1 MDNPLQ
7 PPAEPGVQPPPQQPG
22 AFPGFFPWFAG
33 GPWIPK
39 FGVDKCEQF
48 GEWKRNIEVCLRALA
63 LNNKQQI
70 DLVMGALGGE
80 PRREVDLLAEDKRDT
95 VDKILTFL
103 EQLYGHEAGLAE
115 LRGAFFTCKQHP
127 GEGVGS
133 FILRLRECYSR
144 WRKKEPAEG
153 DDDDTLRSQL
163 VAGMA
168 AGPVKRELQR
178 MIRRPPGLSFAEA
191 CKEARAVEK
200 ESTSEGPS
208 DGAEARRTYVPHSRG
223 KDAPPGDFPAPPD
236 AWQATLK
243 EELFQELREQVKGL
257 HDSLLEELRGRT
269 AGAGTDRSTSGD
281 APRRRQRQSTGAVA
295 RWDEQGRPICLQ
307 CGKAGHMRRECPD
320 RQQPARNPPTFGRA
334 VLPMAGGGNAEPTLR
349 EALVG
354 DSPQVQVL
362 AAGRPVSCII
372 DTGSQVTLF
381 SKTLFEREVR
391 GVEMRN
397 AEELPWLTLK
407 AVNGLKLPY
416 VGYVILDFTVAGVVI
431 PQRGVVIV
439 EDQHLPTPY
448 GILGMNVI
456 RHCWELLEERG
467 GGVHRS
473 LFVSALPR
481 PDRTAWSQA
490 FATCQRVQVARS
502 GLTESSVAKVRMT
515 GPSTLQPQS
524 ERVVWAE
531 VPRGQLRD
539 GDQVLVEDFRGGHQE
554 WCIGRVLTRVQGGR
568 VPLRVCNLHTYPVE
582 LPVRRPLASVE
593 RVEPDA
599 VQLPN
604 ELVLRPQGAQTVEV
618 EVRPVRHA
626 LPQHLETLGEQGE
639 DLRADEREQLHR
651 LLEKWQRVF
660 ARTEEDYGRTDAV
673 YHHIPTGE
681 AAPIRQ
687 RYRPVPPSLY
697 PEMKELLRGMLEGGV
712 IKESSSPWAAPVV
725 LVKKKDGTWRF
736 CVDYRRLNDITHK
749 DAYPLPR
756 IEESLTGLK
765 GAAWYSTLDLASG
778 YWQVE
783 VHPEDQEKTAFATPM
798 GLYQF
803 ERMPFGLCNAPATFQ
818 RLMQRCLGDK
828 VHDFLL
834 IYLDDVI
841 VFSSD
846 FASHLGHLEQV
857 FSRLGAHGLKLQPA
871 KCSLFQRSVKYLGH
885 VVSQG
890 GVSTDPEKTIAVQD
904 WPVPTTVKEVRAF
917 LGFVGYYRRFIP
929 GFSKRAVALH
939 ALLKGVGG
947 ASRAEVQWTDECQEA
962 FEGLK
967 QALLEAP
974 VLAYAD
980 YTLPFRLYTD
990 ASLQGLGAVLAQ
1002 VQGGRERV
1010 IAYASRGLHETEK
1023 NDRNYSAFKL
1033 ELLALKWAIV
1043 EKFKDYLWGMKFTVF
1058 TDHRPLL
1065 HLKTANLGAVEQRW
1079 AGQLACYDFDLQHKP
1094 GSEHRN
1100 ADALSR
1106 QPGLAV
1112 VRQAQASDGVDWAEQ
1127 QGADPSLAQVREWR
1141 LAGVAPAVG
1150 TGEALPEASR
1160 ALLRSWDRL
1169 KVEQGVLLYQVPG
1182 GESGAVVVPHAMR
1195 PAVWQ
1200 DYHEALGHARGRR
1213 LVRALQIRFFWPGM
1227 KLDVETWE
1235 KECPRCLVGS
1245 LGRSEYSPLCSIKTC
1260 YPWEIIAVDF
1270 LSLGRPWDAYPYV
1283 LVAVDLFSRYA
1294 FAVPTRDQTAETAA
1308 RLLWREIFQRYGC
1321 PERLLSD
1328 QGPAFEAALL
1338 QELCR
1343 MYGCKKI
1350 RTTPYRP
1357 QGNGACE
1364 RWNQTLLG
1372 LLNTLTPGEQQQWRE
1387 HLPDLVQAYNSIPH
1401 SSTGLAP
1408 FFILFGRHPRL
1419 PVDQSWGV
1427 GDNGSSGGGGWLQG
1441 HHSRLKR
1448 AVEEA
1453 RLQAGRR
1460 QEQDQRRHSHRA
1472 RAPPLMPGERVLV
1485 RSFRR
1490 RARGKLGPY
1499 WDPCPQVVVGQPDPH
1514 GPVYHI
1520 RPEGRDGPVRTL
1532 HRRHLRV
1539 CPPGCELQLPE
1550 TVGERGSGRD
1560 PGMGFGREERAGG
1573 WPGQLPLE
1581 GDRGGQLAAPFSQP
1595 GSSPSGPGAHLE
1607 PVEAGAGD
1615 PPELIEGLGISGP
1628 EEGPVEP
1635 RRSQRPNLGRKP
1647 ARYCM

>member
-1 MDNPLQ
+1 MENPPEL
-7 PPAEPGVQPPPQQPG
+7 PAEPVLQPVSQQPG
-22 AFPGFFPWFAG
+22 AVPGFFPWFAG

-48 GEWKRNIEVCLRALA
+48 GEWKRNIEVCLRALT
-63 LNNKQQI
+63 LNNQQQI
-70 DLVMGALGGE
+70 DLVIGALGGE

-115 LRGAFFTCKQHP
+115 LRGAFFMCKQHP
-127 GEGVGS
+127 GEGVGL

-144 WRKKEPAEG
+144 WRRKEPAEE

-163 VAGMA
+163 VAGML
-168 AGPVKRELQR
+168 AGPAKRELQR
-178 MIRRPPGLSFAEA
+178 MIRRSSGLSFAEA

-200 ESTSEGPS
+200 ESASEGS
-208 DGAEARRTYVPHSRG
+208 LDGAEARRTYVPHPGG
-223 KDAPPGDFPAPPD
+223 KDVSTGDPPAQPD
-236 AWQATLK
+236 AWHATLK

-257 HDSLLEELRGRT
+257 RDSLLEELRGRT
-269 AGAGTDRSTSGD
+269 AAGAGTDRSATDD
-281 APRRRQRQSTGAVA
+281 AQRRRQRPGIGAVA
-295 RWDEQGRPICLQ
+295 RWDEQGRPICLH
-307 CGKAGHMRRECPD
+307 CGKAGHMRRDCPD
-320 RQQPARNPPTFGRA
+320 RQQPARNSPTFGRA
-334 VLPMAGGGNAEPTLR
+334 VLPMAEGEGAEPTLR

-381 SKTLFEREVR
+381 SKTLFER
-391 GVEMRN
+391 GVQGVKMRD
-397 AEELPWLTLK
+397 AKELPWLTLK

-439 EDQHLPTPY
+439 EDQHLPTSY

-456 RHCWELLEERG
+456 RHCWELLEARG
-467 GGVHRS
+467 GGPHYS

-490 FATCQRVQVARS
+490 FATCRRVQVTR
-502 GLTESSVAKVRMT
+502 GGPMEWVAKVRMA
-515 GPSTLQPQS
+515 GPSTIQPQS
-524 ERVVWAE
+524 EQVVWAE
-531 VPRGQLRD
+531 VPGGQLRD
-539 GDQVLVEDFRGGHQE
+539 GDQVLVEDFRGGDQE

-593 RVEPDA
+593 RVGPDA

-604 ELVLRPQGAQTVEV
+604 ELVLRPQGEWTVEV
-618 EVRPVRHA
+618 EVRPIRHA
-626 LPQHLETLGEQGE
+626 LPQHLKALGEQGE
-639 DLRADEREQLHR
+639 DLKVEEREQLHR

-660 ARTEEDYGRTDAV
+660 ARDEEDYGRTDAV
-673 YHHIPTGE
+673 YHYIPTGN

-697 PEMKELLRGMLEGGV
+697 FEMKELLRGMLEGGV
-712 IKESSSPWAAPVV
+712 IRESSSPWAAPVV

-736 CVDYRRLNDITHK
+736 CVDYRRLNDVTHK

-834 IYLDDVI
+834 IYLDDLI
-841 VFSSD
+841 AFSSD

-857 FSRLGAHGLKLQPA
+857 FRRLEAHGLKLQPA

-885 VVSQG
+885 VVSKG
-890 GVSTDPEKTIAVQD
+890 GMSTDPEKTMAVQD

-947 ASRAEVQWTDECQEA
+947 ASQVKVQWTDECQVA

-1010 IAYASRGLHETEK
+1010 IAYASRGLHETER

-1033 ELLALKWAIV
+1033 ELLALKWAV
-1043 EKFKDYLWGMKFTVF
+1043 VDKFKDYLWGMKFTVF

-1094 GSEHRN
+1094 GTEHRN

-1112 VRQAQASDGVDWAEQ
+1112 VRQARALEGADWAER
-1127 QGADPSLAQVREWR
+1127 QGSDPTLAQVREWR
-1141 LAGVAPAVG
+1141 LAGAAPSVG
-1150 TGEALPEASR
+1150 AGEAMSGDSQM
-1160 ALLRSWDRL
+1160 LLRSWDRL

-1182 GESGAVVVPHAMR
+1182 EESGAVVVPHAMR
-1195 PAVWQ
+1195 PAVWKE
-1200 DYHEALGHARGRR
+1200 YHEALGHARGRR
-1213 LVRALQIRFFWPGM
+1213 LVKALQVRFFWPGM
-1227 KLDVETWE
+1227 RHDVETWE
-1235 KECPRCLVGS
+1235 KECSRCLVGAM
-1245 LGRSEYSPLCSIKTC
+1245 GRM
-1260 YPWEIIAVDF
+1260 
-1270 LSLGRPWDAYPYV
+1270 
-1283 LVAVDLFSRYA
+1283 
-1294 FAVPTRDQTAETAA
+1294 PTRDQTAGTAA
-1308 RLLWREIFQRYGC
+1308 RCLWREVFQRYGC

-1343 MYGCKKI
+1343 TYGCKKI

-1372 LLNTLTPGEQQQWRE
+1372 LLNTLTPEEQQRWVE
-1387 HLPDLVQAYNSIPH
+1387 HLPDLVQAYNSTPH

-1427 GDNGSSGGGGWLQG
+1427 GDNGGAEGVGWLQG
-1441 HHSRLKR
+1441 HHRRLKR
-1448 AVEEA
+1448 AIEEVQ
-1453 RLQAGRR
+1453 LQAGRR
-1460 QEQDQRRHSHRA
+1460 QEQDQRRYYHRA
-1472 RAPPLMPGERVLV
+1472 RALPLMPGERVLV

-1490 RARGKLGPY
+1490 RAHGKLGPY
-1499 WDPCPQVVVGQPDPH
+1499 WEPCPQVVVGQPDPH

-1520 RPEGRDGPVRTL
+1520 RPEGREGPVRTL

-1539 CPPGCELQLPE
+1539 CPPGCALQSPE
-1550 TVGERGSGRD
+1550 TVGERGAGR
-1560 PGMGFGREERAGG
+1560 GQETGSRREEQALGWLGSWPVTFGG
-1573 WPGQLPLE
+1573 
-1581 GDRGGQLAAPFSQP
+1581 
-1595 GSSPSGPGAHLE
+1595 
-1607 PVEAGAGD
+1607 
-1615 PPELIEGLGISGP
+1615 
-1628 EEGPVEP
+1628 
-1635 RRSQRPNLGRKP
+1635 
-1647 ARYCM
+1647 